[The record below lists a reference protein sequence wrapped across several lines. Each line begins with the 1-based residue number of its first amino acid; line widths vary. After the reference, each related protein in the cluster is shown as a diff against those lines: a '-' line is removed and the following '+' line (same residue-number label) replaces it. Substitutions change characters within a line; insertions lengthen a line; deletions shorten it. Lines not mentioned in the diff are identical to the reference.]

1 MPPEGPETELP
12 KPKYL
17 ELIYHPD
24 DDAESVTTQPSQRS
38 SVHLNSNNNNINN
51 NNIINNSSDYEIPIT
66 DLILKAAS
74 KLSEKNFNRSIECT
88 VGGEVKTML

>member
-24 DDAESVTTQPSQRS
+24 DDVESIATQPSQRS
-38 SVHLNSNNNNINN
+38 SVHLHSNNNN
-51 NNIINNSSDYEIPIT
+51 INNSSDYEIPIT

-74 KLSEKNFNRSIECT
+74 KLSEKNFNRSIECA
-88 VGGEVKTML
+88 VGAGEVKTML